1 MIQSRAT
8 SLHLE
13 LLRTKMILELFGET
27 HLGPQLLHSRS
38 EARVGLFSVS
48 GIMVRRDSFTVAV
61 V

>member
-13 LLRTKMILELFGET
+13 LLRTKMMLEPFGET

-38 EARVGLFSVS
+38 ETRVGLFSAS
-48 GIMVRRDSFTVAV
+48 GIVDRRDYLTVAGV
-61 V
+61 